1 MKIDRLGPHDVDR
14 LVAAG
19 GLFDR
24 PTTTEWATRFLTSA
38 GHHALFA
45 SIDGK
50 DIGFV
55 TGVEMTHPDKGTEMF
70 VYELGVAQLVRRQ
83 GIGTALI
90 AALQEVA
97 IQQGCYGMWVATE
110 ADNAAALGTYRSAGA
125 EDPAPGVTI
134 TWTFPNT

>member
-1 MKIDRLGPHDVDR
+1 MKIDRLGPKDVDR

-19 GLFDR
+19 GLFDG
-24 PTTTEWATRFLTSA
+24 PTTAEWATRFLTSA
-38 GHHALFA
+38 GHHALLA
-45 SIDGK
+45 SIDGN

-70 VYELGVAQLVRRQ
+70 VYELGIAEPARRR
-83 GIGTALI
+83 GIGKALI
-90 AALQEVA
+90 TALQEVA
-97 IQQGCYGMWVATE
+97 MQQGCYGMWVATE

-125 EDPAPGVTI
+125 EDPTPGVTI